1 MLLLAPALTQPMIA
15 IAIVVFV
22 AALWLAWKDVAY
34 PLALAGIPTLINA
47 VVGTNP
53 LPKGG
58 ATFLVGAWIGLAVL
72 MSAMRG
78 ERSLAAGALWSAPV
92 ALAVLLLGLMV
103 FRLSASADEAYGST
117 KVQLYIAD
125 NLLFLVGA
133 VFVGAR
139 RSSLRLFLGLTLVI
153 LSAGAV
159 LLLGKLLGGGAQQQ
173 FSGRFAISAQQ
184 GAINLGRD
192 SSNGALIAIAVILI
206 ANRLWV
212 RMAAIAVLPVLLVS
226 LLAAGSR
233 GPVLAFVAGLIVLIA
248 LVAASGRARRQL
260 AIVGAVLLAA
270 AIIVPLVVPGSSI
283 GRSLSTIVGSAGG
296 LSSNGRSGLWAL
308 AFSTFGSHPL
318 LGIGTG
324 GFAALNPETFPHNL
338 LLEMAVEVGII
349 GLVAVA
355 SMIVIMGRRL
365 LLAWRHTTGTERL
378 EVTLVFALFVS
389 AIVNALFSG
398 AIQDNTD
405 VWLWGGLGLG
415 IYARHRRALRRVP
428 IAPGSRSPCRSD
440 AEMLVIRHPETRP
453 HERAYVLD
461 VVLGEFLGLQWRA
474 EPRDPGPVEITW
486 SQDADAR
493 TLTVAD
499 ALLATPADAWLTPRS
514 MPLVPLARWRP
525 QEIGLAPRL
534 VSPEVPVI
542 FGAELEGGGFGRA
555 ADDGIELGV
564 DLFGGILF
572 RADPLRGDRP
582 ARIRRARPLPR
593 GGDAGPPRGLP
604 DAPARRRVR
613 RDPARRAVPAVA
625 VAADRSLRV
634 RGPGQPRRG
643 LARPAGGVAAACG
656 QSDRR

>member
-1 MLLLAPALTQPMIA
+1 MLLLAPTLTQPMVA
-15 IAIVVFV
+15 IAVVVFV
-22 AALWLAWKDVAY
+22 GALWLAWKDVAY
-34 PLALAGIPTLINA
+34 PLALAGIPTLITA

-58 ATFLVGAWIGLAVL
+58 STFLVGAWIALAVL
-72 MSAMRG
+72 ISAMRG
-78 ERSLAAGALWSAPV
+78 EQSLAAGALWSAPV

-103 FRLSASADEAYGST
+103 FRLSASADEAYGSM
-117 KVQLYIAD
+117 KVQLYIAN

-133 VFVGAR
+133 VCVGAR

-153 LSAGAV
+153 LAAGAV

-233 GPVLAFVAGLIVLIA
+233 GPVLAFVAGLIVLVA
-248 LVAASGRARRQL
+248 LVAAGGRARRQL

-308 AFSTFGSHPL
+308 AFSTFGNHPL
-318 LGIGTG
+318 FGIGTG

-349 GLVAVA
+349 GLLAVA
-355 SMIVIMGRRL
+355 SMIVMMGRRL
-365 LLAWRHTTGTERL
+365 LLAWQHTTGTERL
-378 EVTLVFALFVS
+378 EVALVFALFVS
-389 AIVNALFSG
+389 ALVNALFSG

-415 IYARHRRALRRVP
+415 IYARHRRAMRPRADRAWQP
-428 IAPGSRSPCRSD
+428 IAQR
-440 AEMLVIRHPETRP
+440 
-453 HERAYVLD
+453 
-461 VVLGEFLGLQWRA
+461 
-474 EPRDPGPVEITW
+474 
-486 SQDADAR
+486 
-493 TLTVAD
+493 
-499 ALLATPADAWLTPRS
+499 
-514 MPLVPLARWRP
+514 
-525 QEIGLAPRL
+525 
-534 VSPEVPVI
+534 
-542 FGAELEGGGFGRA
+542 
-555 ADDGIELGV
+555 
-564 DLFGGILF
+564 
-572 RADPLRGDRP
+572 
-582 ARIRRARPLPR
+582 
-593 GGDAGPPRGLP
+593 
-604 DAPARRRVR
+604 
-613 RDPARRAVPAVA
+613 
-625 VAADRSLRV
+625 
-634 RGPGQPRRG
+634 
-643 LARPAGGVAAACG
+643 
-656 QSDRR
+656 